1 MCDSDLFDATIHQG
15 IAMGSCVMIQ
25 DSEIVYAGP
34 LHDALRPDACGKVI
48 LLHPEDFAL
57 LKQHVDSRRH

>member
-1 MCDSDLFDATIHQG
+1 MRDTDLFDATIHNG

-34 LHDALRPDACGKVI
+34 LHDVLRPDACGKVI
-48 LLHPEDFAL
+48 FTRIPRIL
-57 LKQHVDSRRH
+57 RC